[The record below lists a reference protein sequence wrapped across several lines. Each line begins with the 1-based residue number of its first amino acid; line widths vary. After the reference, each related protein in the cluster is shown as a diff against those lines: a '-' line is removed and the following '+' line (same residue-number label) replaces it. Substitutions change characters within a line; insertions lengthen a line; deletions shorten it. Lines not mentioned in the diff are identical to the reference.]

1 MKVLSNLLIAL
12 LTMSL
17 VVACTP
23 TPEGEAAKT
32 GEAQQ
37 EAATPTTAKTFN
49 ITGGTL
55 YWVGTKVGGQHNGTI
70 AVSDG
75 NLNVAGDNIA
85 SGEFTI
91 DMASIQNMDLPED
104 KKGKLV
110 GHLQSADFFNVAEFP
125 TSTFT
130 IVSVTPATG
139 EDVTHNITGNLT
151 IKGITKSIT
160 IPANVVIMNDKLT
173 AVTPKFT
180 INRTNWDVKYGSG
193 IIGTAQD
200 KIIHDDIS
208 LNLELN
214 AEATTE
220 G

>member
-12 LTMSL
+12 MAIS
-17 VVACTP
+17 VIVSCKK
-23 TPEGEAAKT
+23 TPEGEAAKV

-37 EAATPTTAKTFN
+37 EATAPAAAKTYN
-49 ITGGTL
+49 ITGGTI

-70 AVSDG
+70 DVASG
-75 NLNVAGDNIA
+75 NIDVTGDNIA

-91 DMASIQNMDLPED
+91 DMNSITNIDLPDE
-104 KKGKLV
+104 KKGDLV
-110 GHLQSADFFNVAEFP
+110 GHLKSPDFFNAGEHP
-125 TSTFT
+125 TGKFAV
-130 IVSVTPATG
+130 VSVTPATG

-151 IKGITKSIT
+151 LKGITKSVT
-160 IPANVVIMNDKLT
+160 IPANVVIMGDKLT

-180 INRTNWDVKYGSG
+180 INRTDWDVKYGSG
-193 IIGTAQD
+193 IIGTAAD

-208 LNLELN
+208 LNLELT
-214 AEATTE
+214 AEAGTE